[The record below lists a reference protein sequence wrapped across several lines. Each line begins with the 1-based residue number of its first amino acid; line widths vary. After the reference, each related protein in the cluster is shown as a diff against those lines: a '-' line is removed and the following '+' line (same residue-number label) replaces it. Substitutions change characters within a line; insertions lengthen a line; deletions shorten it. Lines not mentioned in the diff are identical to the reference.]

1 MKLPHLS
8 ADKLAQLIGVAS
20 DIALVMTHQGDIQSV
35 SVGRDELAVLGCSDW
50 IGRPW
55 ADTVTSE
62 SRIKIADMLASPTE
76 GQRGRWRQV
85 NHPASQGREI
95 PLEYTVLVLSDKL
108 LLALGRGME
117 AVASLQ
123 QRLIE
128 SQQKLERDYQRL
140 RHMEGKSRILYETA
154 TEPLLTVDGA
164 TQRVLELN
172 SAAQALLSQ
181 GPNKRIQ
188 DKDVLDCFDPAT
200 HDDVL
205 SLLRMAQ
212 ATGRVEMGRARLA
225 GHDKEVT
232 LTAKAFPSD
241 LGAQVLLRC
250 LGQEA
255 RSLQDTQQADRGWM
269 QEALE
274 RAPDGWVLA
283 DRQGVILSANAEFLS
298 QIGAISLAQ
307 LQGQPLERWL
317 ERGAVDWSVLQTN
330 VRQLGYVRSFATEL
344 RTFSGMNLGV
354 EITAL
359 TLSDPQANWMLYV
372 HDRQRLRPVNTPAK
386 AAGMADSVAQLAQ
399 LVGRMPMKDIV
410 GETNEMIERMC
421 ILAALDLT
429 RNNRASAAEMLGL
442 SRQSLYVKLRRFGL
456 ATDKDH

>member
-1 MKLPHLS
+1 MKLPPLS

-20 DIALVMTHQGDIQSV
+20 DIALVLSRQGDIQSV
-35 SVGRDELAVLGCSDW
+35 SVGWDELAVMGCSNW

-62 SRIKIADMLASPTE
+62 SRVKIAEMLASPAN
-76 GQRGRWRQV
+76 GQHSRWRQV
-85 NHPASQGREI
+85 NHPTPQGREI
-95 PLEYTVLVLSDKL
+95 PLEYTVLALTDSQY
-108 LLALGRGME
+108 LALGRGME
-117 AVASLQ
+117 AIASLQ

-140 RHMEGKSRILYETA
+140 RHMEGKSQILFETT
-154 TEPLLTVDGA
+154 TEPLLTVDGIS
-164 TQRVLELN
+164 QRLIDLN
-172 SAAQALLSQ
+172 PAAQALL
-181 GPNKRIQ
+181 GPVHKRVQ
-188 DKDVLDCFDPAT
+188 DRVVLECFDPAS
-200 HDDVL
+200 HDEVL

-212 ATGRVEMGRARLA
+212 ATGRVEMGRARLM

-232 LTAKAFPSD
+232 WSAKAFPSEQ
-241 LGAQVLLRC
+241 GAQVLLRC
-250 LGQEA
+250 QGHEVRPRHDA
-255 RSLQDTQQADRGWM
+255 AQADHSWM

-274 RAPDGWVLA
+274 RAPDGWILA
-283 DRQGVILSANAEFLS
+283 DRQGTILSTNAEFLS
-298 QIGAISLAQ
+298 QIGAISSAQ
-307 LQGQPLERWL
+307 IQGQPLERWL
-317 ERGAVDWSVLQTN
+317 ARGSVDWGVLQTN
-330 VRQLGYVRSFATEL
+330 VRQLGQVRGFATEL
-344 RTFSGMNLGV
+344 KTFSGLNLAV

-372 HDRQRLRPVNTPAK
+372 HDIQRLRPTDSPAK
-386 AAGMADSVAQLAQ
+386 AVGMADSVAQLAQ

>member
-1 MKLPHLS
+1 MKLPPLS

-20 DIALVMTHQGDIQSV
+20 DIALVITHQGTVQSV
-35 SVGRDELAVLGCSDW
+35 SVGWDELAVLGCSDW

-62 SRIKIADMLASPTE
+62 SRIKITDMLASPSN

-85 NHPASQGREI
+85 NHPSSQGREI
-95 PLEYTVLVLSDKL
+95 PLEYTVLQINDKL

-140 RHMEGKSRILYETA
+140 RHMEGKSRILFETA
-154 TEPLLTVDGA
+154 TEPSFTVDGA

-172 SAAQALLSQ
+172 PSAQALLGQ
-181 GPNKRIQ
+181 GTKRLQ
-188 DKDVLDCFDPAT
+188 DRDVLEYFEPAS
-200 HDDVL
+200 HDEVL

-212 ATGRVEMGRARLA
+212 ATGRVEMGRARVLD
-225 GHDKEVT
+225 HDKEVT
-232 LTAKAFPSD
+232 LSAKAFPSD
-241 LGAQVLLRC
+241 QGAQVLLRC
-250 LGQEA
+250 LGQES
-255 RSLQDTQQADRGWM
+255 RPHQDPQESDRAWM

-274 RAPDGWVLA
+274 RAPDGWILA

-298 QIGAISLAQ
+298 QMGAISLAQ

-317 ERGAVDWSVLQTN
+317 ERGSVDWGVLQTN
-330 VRQLGYVRSFATEL
+330 VRQLGYVRNFATEL
-344 RTFSGMNLGV
+344 KTFSGLNLAV

-372 HDRQRLRPVNTPAK
+372 NDIHRLRQANSPAK

>member
-1 MKLPHLS
+1 MKLPPLS

-20 DIALVMTHQGDIQSV
+20 DIALVITHQGTVQSV
-35 SVGRDELAVLGCSDW
+35 SVGWDELAVLGCSDW

-62 SRIKIADMLASPTE
+62 SRIKITDMLASPSN

-85 NHPASQGREI
+85 NHPSSQGREI
-95 PLEYTVLVLSDKL
+95 PLEYTVLQINDKL

-140 RHMEGKSRILYETA
+140 RHMEGKSRILFETA
-154 TEPLLTVDGA
+154 TEPSFTVDGA

-172 SAAQALLSQ
+172 PSAQALLGQ
-181 GPNKRIQ
+181 GTKRLQ
-188 DKDVLDCFDPAT
+188 DRDVLEYFEPAS
-200 HDDVL
+200 HDEVL

-212 ATGRVEMGRARLA
+212 ATGRVEMGRARVLD
-225 GHDKEVT
+225 HDKEVT
-232 LTAKAFPSD
+232 LSAKAFPSD
-241 LGAQVLLRC
+241 QGAQVLLRC
-250 LGQEA
+250 LGQES
-255 RSLQDTQQADRGWM
+255 RPHQDPQESDRAWM

-274 RAPDGWVLA
+274 RAPDGWILA

-298 QIGAISLAQ
+298 QMGAISLAQ

-317 ERGAVDWSVLQTN
+317 ERGSVDWGVLQTN
-330 VRQLGYVRSFATEL
+330 VRQLGYVRNFATEL
-344 RTFSGMNLGV
+344 KTFSGLNLAV

-372 HDRQRLRPVNTPAK
+372 HDIHRLRQANSPAK

>member
-1 MKLPHLS
+1 MKLPPLS

-20 DIALVMTHQGDIQSV
+20 DIALVITHQGNVQSV
-35 SVGRDELAVLGCSDW
+35 SVGWDELAVLGCSDW

-62 SRIKIADMLASPTE
+62 SRIKITDMLASPSN

-85 NHPASQGREI
+85 NHPSSQGREI
-95 PLEYTVLVLSDKL
+95 PLEYTVLQINDKL

-140 RHMEGKSRILYETA
+140 RHMEGKSRILFETA
-154 TEPLLTVDGA
+154 TEPSFTVDGA

-172 SAAQALLSQ
+172 PSAQALLGQ
-181 GPNKRIQ
+181 GTKRLQ
-188 DKDVLDCFDPAT
+188 DRDVLEYFEPAS
-200 HDDVL
+200 HDEVL

-212 ATGRVEMGRARLA
+212 ATGRVEMGRARVLD
-225 GHDKEVT
+225 HDKEVT
-232 LTAKAFPSD
+232 LSAKAFPSD
-241 LGAQVLLRC
+241 QGAQVLLRC
-250 LGQEA
+250 LGQES
-255 RSLQDTQQADRGWM
+255 RPHQDPQESDRAWM

-274 RAPDGWVLA
+274 RAPDGWILA

-298 QIGAISLAQ
+298 QMGAISLAQ

-317 ERGAVDWSVLQTN
+317 ERGSVDWGVLQTN
-330 VRQLGYVRSFATEL
+330 VRQLGYVRNFATEL
-344 RTFSGMNLGV
+344 KTFSGLNLAV

-372 HDRQRLRPVNTPAK
+372 HDIHRLRQANSPAK

>member
-1 MKLPHLS
+1 MKLPPLS

-20 DIALVMTHQGDIQSV
+20 DIALVITHQGNVQSV
-35 SVGRDELAVLGCSDW
+35 SVGWDELAVLGCSDW

-62 SRIKIADMLASPTE
+62 SRIKITDMLASPSN

-85 NHPASQGREI
+85 NHPSSQGREI
-95 PLEYTVLVLSDKL
+95 PLEYTVLQINDKL

-140 RHMEGKSRILYETA
+140 RHMEGKSRILFETA
-154 TEPLLTVDGA
+154 TEPSFTVDGA

-172 SAAQALLSQ
+172 PSAQTLLGQ
-181 GPNKRIQ
+181 GTKRLQ
-188 DKDVLDCFDPAT
+188 DRDVLECFEPAS
-200 HDDVL
+200 HDEVL

-212 ATGRVEMGRARLA
+212 ATGRVEMGRARVLD
-225 GHDKEVT
+225 HDKEVT
-232 LTAKAFPSD
+232 LSAKAYPSD
-241 LGAQVLLRC
+241 QGAQVLLRC
-250 LGQEA
+250 LGQES
-255 RSLQDTQQADRGWM
+255 RPHQDSQESDRAWM

-274 RAPDGWVLA
+274 RAPDGWILA
-283 DRQGVILSANAEFLS
+283 DRQGVIVSANAEFLS
-298 QIGAISLAQ
+298 QMGAISLAQ

-317 ERGAVDWSVLQTN
+317 ERGSVDWGVLQTN
-330 VRQLGYVRSFATEL
+330 VRQLGYVRNFATEL
-344 RTFSGMNLGV
+344 KTFSGMNLAV

-372 HDRQRLRPVNTPAK
+372 HDIHRLRQANSPAK

>member
-1 MKLPHLS
+1 MKLPQLS

-20 DIALVMTHQGDIQSV
+20 DIALVITHQGDIQSV

-62 SRIKIADMLASPTE
+62 SRIKIAEMLASPSN

-95 PLEYTVLVLSDKL
+95 PLEYNVLAISDKL

-128 SQQKLERDYQRL
+128 SQQKLESDYQRL
-140 RHMEGKSRILYETA
+140 RHMEGKSRILFETA

-172 SAAQALLSQ
+172 PTAQALLSH
-181 GPNKRIQ
+181 GPKRIQ
-188 DKDVLDCFDPAT
+188 DKDVLECFDPAT

-212 ATGRVEMGRARLA
+212 ATGRVEMGRARLL

-232 LTAKAFPSD
+232 LSAKAFPSEQ
-241 LGAQVLLRC
+241 GAQVLLRC
-250 LGQEA
+250 LGQET
-255 RSLQDTQQADRGWM
+255 RTLQDTQQADRGWM

-274 RAPDGWVLA
+274 RAPDGWILA
-283 DRQGVILSANAEFLS
+283 DRQGLILSANAEFLS

-307 LQGQPLERWL
+307 LQGQPVERWL
-317 ERGAVDWSVLQTN
+317 ERGAVDWGVLQTN

-344 RTFSGMNLGV
+344 KTFSGMNLAV

-372 HDRQRLRPVNTPAK
+372 HDSHRQRQVNTPAK
-386 AAGMADSVAQLAQ
+386 ATGMADSVAQLAQ

>member
-1 MKLPHLS
+1 MKLPPLS

-20 DIALVMTHQGDIQSV
+20 DIALVITHQGTIQSV
-35 SVGRDELAVLGCSDW
+35 SVGWDELAVLGCSDW

-62 SRIKIADMLASPTE
+62 SRIKVTDMLASPSN

-85 NHPASQGREI
+85 NHPSSQGREI
-95 PLEYTVLVLSDKL
+95 PLEYTVLQINDKL

-140 RHMEGKSRILYETA
+140 RHMEGKSRILFETA
-154 TEPLLTVDGA
+154 TEPSFTVDGA

-172 SAAQALLSQ
+172 PTAQALLGQ
-181 GPNKRIQ
+181 GTKRLQ
-188 DKDVLDCFDPAT
+188 DRDVLECFEPAS
-200 HDDVL
+200 HDEVL

-212 ATGRVEMGRARLA
+212 ATGRVEMGRARVLD
-225 GHDKEVT
+225 HDKEVT
-232 LTAKAFPSD
+232 LSAKAFPSD
-241 LGAQVLLRC
+241 QGAQVLLRC
-250 LGQEA
+250 LGQES
-255 RSLQDTQQADRGWM
+255 RPHQDAQESDRAWM

-274 RAPDGWVLA
+274 RAPDGWILA

-317 ERGAVDWSVLQTN
+317 ERGSVDWGVLQTN
-330 VRQLGYVRSFATEL
+330 VRQLGYVRNFATEL
-344 RTFSGMNLGV
+344 KTFSGLNLAV

-359 TLSDPQANWMLYV
+359 TLTDPQANWMLYV
-372 HDRQRLRPVNTPAK
+372 HDIHRLRQANSPAK

>member
-1 MKLPHLS
+1 MKLPPLS

-20 DIALVMTHQGDIQSV
+20 DIALVITHQGNVQSV
-35 SVGRDELAVLGCSDW
+35 SVGWDELAVLGCSDW

-62 SRIKIADMLASPTE
+62 SRIKITDMLASPSN

-85 NHPASQGREI
+85 NHPSSQGREI
-95 PLEYTVLVLSDKL
+95 PLEYTVLQINDKL

-128 SQQKLERDYQRL
+128 SQQKLEQDYQRL
-140 RHMEGKSRILYETA
+140 RHMEGKSRILFETA
-154 TEPLLTVDGA
+154 TEPSFTVDGA

-172 SAAQALLSQ
+172 PSAQTLLGQ
-181 GPNKRIQ
+181 GTKRLQ
-188 DKDVLDCFDPAT
+188 DRDVLECFEPAS
-200 HDDVL
+200 HDEVL

-212 ATGRVEMGRARLA
+212 ATGRVEMGRARVLD
-225 GHDKEVT
+225 HDKEVT
-232 LTAKAFPSD
+232 LSAKAYPSD
-241 LGAQVLLRC
+241 QGAQVLLRC
-250 LGQEA
+250 LGQES
-255 RSLQDTQQADRGWM
+255 RPHQDPQESDRAWM

-274 RAPDGWVLA
+274 RAPDGWILA
-283 DRQGVILSANAEFLS
+283 DRQGVIVSANAEFLS
-298 QIGAISLAQ
+298 QMGAISLAQ

-317 ERGAVDWSVLQTN
+317 ERGSVDWGVLQTN
-330 VRQLGYVRSFATEL
+330 VRQLGYVRNFATEL
-344 RTFSGMNLGV
+344 KTFSGLNLAV

-372 HDRQRLRPVNTPAK
+372 HDIHRLRQANSPAK

>member
-20 DIALVMTHQGDIQSV
+20 DIALVITHQGTVQSV
-35 SVGRDELAVLGCSDW
+35 SVGWDELAVLGCSDW

-62 SRIKIADMLASPTE
+62 SRIKITDMLASPSN

-85 NHPASQGREI
+85 NHPSSQGREI
-95 PLEYTVLVLSDKL
+95 PLEYTVLQINDKL

-140 RHMEGKSRILYETA
+140 RHMEGKSRILFETA
-154 TEPLLTVDGA
+154 TEPSFTVDGA

-172 SAAQALLSQ
+172 PSAQALLGQ
-181 GPNKRIQ
+181 GTKRLQ
-188 DKDVLDCFDPAT
+188 DRDVLECFEPAS
-200 HDDVL
+200 HDEVL

-212 ATGRVEMGRARLA
+212 ATGRVEMGRARVLD
-225 GHDKEVT
+225 HDKEVT
-232 LTAKAFPSD
+232 LSAKAFPSD
-241 LGAQVLLRC
+241 QGAQVLLRC
-250 LGQEA
+250 LGQES
-255 RSLQDTQQADRGWM
+255 RPHQDPQESDRAWM

-274 RAPDGWVLA
+274 RAPDGWILA

-298 QIGAISLAQ
+298 QMGAISLAQ

-317 ERGAVDWSVLQTN
+317 ERGSVDWGVLQTN
-330 VRQLGYVRSFATEL
+330 VRQLGYVRNFATEL
-344 RTFSGMNLGV
+344 KTFSGLNLAV

-372 HDRQRLRPVNTPAK
+372 HDIHRLRQANSPAK

>member
-1 MKLPHLS
+1 MKLPPLS

-20 DIALVMTHQGDIQSV
+20 DIALVITHQGNVQSV
-35 SVGRDELAVLGCSDW
+35 SVGWDELAVLGCSDW

-62 SRIKIADMLASPTE
+62 SRIKITDMLASPSN

-85 NHPASQGREI
+85 NHPSSQGREI
-95 PLEYTVLVLSDKL
+95 PLEYTVLQINDKL

-128 SQQKLERDYQRL
+128 SQQKLEQDYQRL
-140 RHMEGKSRILYETA
+140 RHMEGKSRILFETA
-154 TEPLLTVDGA
+154 TEPSFTVDGA

-172 SAAQALLSQ
+172 PSAQTLLGQ
-181 GPNKRIQ
+181 GTKRLQ
-188 DKDVLDCFDPAT
+188 DRDVLECFEPAS
-200 HDDVL
+200 HDEVL

-212 ATGRVEMGRARLA
+212 ATGRVEMGRARVLD
-225 GHDKEVT
+225 HDKEVT
-232 LTAKAFPSD
+232 LSAKAFPSD
-241 LGAQVLLRC
+241 QGAQVLLRC
-250 LGQEA
+250 LGQES
-255 RSLQDTQQADRGWM
+255 RPHQDPQESDRAWM

-274 RAPDGWVLA
+274 RAPDGWILA

-298 QIGAISLAQ
+298 QMGAISLAQ

-317 ERGAVDWSVLQTN
+317 ERGSVDWGVLQTN
-330 VRQLGYVRSFATEL
+330 VRQLGYVRNFATEL
-344 RTFSGMNLGV
+344 KTFSGLNLAV

-372 HDRQRLRPVNTPAK
+372 HDIHRLRQANSPAK

>member
-1 MKLPHLS
+1 MKLPPLS

-20 DIALVMTHQGDIQSV
+20 DIALVITHQGTVQSV
-35 SVGRDELAVLGCSDW
+35 SVGWDELAVLGCSDW

-62 SRIKIADMLASPTE
+62 SRIKITDMLASPSN

-85 NHPASQGREI
+85 NHPSSQGREV
-95 PLEYTVLVLSDKL
+95 PLEYTVLQINDKL

-140 RHMEGKSRILYETA
+140 RHMEGKSRILFETA
-154 TEPLLTVDGA
+154 TEPSFTVDGA

-172 SAAQALLSQ
+172 PSAQALLGQ
-181 GPNKRIQ
+181 GTKRLQ
-188 DKDVLDCFDPAT
+188 DRDVLECFEPAS
-200 HDDVL
+200 HDEVL

-212 ATGRVEMGRARLA
+212 ATGRVEMGRARVLD
-225 GHDKEVT
+225 HDKEVT
-232 LTAKAFPSD
+232 LSAKAFPSD
-241 LGAQVLLRC
+241 QGAQVLLRC
-250 LGQEA
+250 LGQES
-255 RSLQDTQQADRGWM
+255 RPHQDPQESDRAWM

-274 RAPDGWVLA
+274 RAPDGWILA

-298 QIGAISLAQ
+298 QMGAISLAQ

-317 ERGAVDWSVLQTN
+317 ERGSVDWGVLQTN
-330 VRQLGYVRSFATEL
+330 VRQLGYVRNFATEL
-344 RTFSGMNLGV
+344 KTFSGLNLAV

-372 HDRQRLRPVNTPAK
+372 HDIHRLRQANSPAK